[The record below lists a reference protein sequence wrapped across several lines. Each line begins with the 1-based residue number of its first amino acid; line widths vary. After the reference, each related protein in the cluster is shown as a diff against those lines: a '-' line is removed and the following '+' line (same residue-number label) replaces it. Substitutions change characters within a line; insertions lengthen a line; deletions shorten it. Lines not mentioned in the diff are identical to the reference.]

1 MIKDGKCILPF
12 EIEKMLQWG
21 TPHDLAIY
29 NMWSRHFE
37 EGADIQFIP
46 KSCATL
52 ILPLAGR
59 GSRFKMDGFTDP
71 KPLLDIN
78 GKPMIVRAVESI
90 PECRRQVFICLEE
103 HLEAYPLEAALKERW
118 ADSKIIKIADTT
130 EGQACTC
137 EIGINQAGI
146 TDETPIMI
154 SACDNGADYKFNDYL
169 KLENDPSVDVI
180 VWSFTN
186 NPTGKLFPHMY
197 AWMDVDAENN
207 IRHVSVKKPLPGA
220 VHAIIGTMF
229 FRKTSI
235 YREGLKDIYEKNI
248 RTNGE
253 YYVDD
258 LLNPLIKRGYNVK
271 VFPVDRYICWGTPA
285 DYKTYRYWLE
295 HFTKVYG
302 RPICM

>member
-1 MIKDGKCILPF
+1 
-12 EIEKMLQWG
+12 
-21 TPHDLAIY
+21 
-29 NMWSRHFE
+29 
-37 EGADIQFIP
+37 
-46 KSCATL
+46 
-52 ILPLAGR
+52 
-59 GSRFKMDGFTDP
+59 MDGFTDP
-71 KPLLDIN
+71 KPLLDVN
-78 GKPMIVRAVESI
+78 GKPMIVRAVECI
-90 PECRRQVFICLEE
+90 PECSRKVFICLEE
-103 HLEAYPLEAALKERW
+103 HLEAYPLEAALKTHW
-118 ADSKIIKIADTT
+118 ADSKIIKIGDTT

-137 EIGINQAGI
+137 EIGLDQAGI

-154 SACDNGADYKFNDYL
+154 SACDNGADYNFFEYM

-197 AWMDVDAENN
+197 AWMDVDAENT
-207 IRHVSVKKPLPGA
+207 IRHVSVKKPMPGA

-258 LLNPLIKRGYNVK
+258 LLNPLIERGYKVK
-271 VFPVDRYICWGTPA
+271 VFAVDNYICWGTPA
-285 DYKTYRYWLE
+285 DYKTYKYWLE
-295 HFTKVYG
+295 HFSKVYG